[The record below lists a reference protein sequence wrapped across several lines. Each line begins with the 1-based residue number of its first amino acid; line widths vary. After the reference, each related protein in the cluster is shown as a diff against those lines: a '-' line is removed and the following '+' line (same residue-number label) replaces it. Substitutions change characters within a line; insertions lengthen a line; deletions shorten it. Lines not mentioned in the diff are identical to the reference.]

1 MSLTDWL
8 TGKLSVSARI
18 WTSVGPA
25 VAILAILALGLVV
38 YAVRNARRGAFHDEE
53 MDHRGLGGLI
63 GARARHFFAWIMR
76 PLWRGLALAEVPPN
90 AITTL
95 SFGLAIAAGVAV
107 AAGRFALGGWLFV
120 GAGALDFLDGRVAR
134 ETGKTSP
141 GGAALDSVLDRYVE
155 SALLVGLAWFYRDG
169 WVLAATLFAITGSLF
184 VPYVRAKGEALGA
197 VMKDVGFMQRPER
210 ILVLGL
216 TVAFAPAVEVFLGP
230 TAVATSHR
238 LAIAGILLVAATS
251 HVTAI
256 QRLVHLVAALSPKP
270 STRRHQPL
278 PRMIVASA
286 LATATDFAVVSFLVE
301 VLGAPAPFATVI
313 GCVVGG
319 TLAFTISRVW
329 AFEATE
335 EPRARQAFR
344 YVFVSA
350 TSAALNGG
358 GVAVL
363 LMLPEMPYQLAWVVA
378 RGVVFGTWNY
388 PLVRD
393 WVFSRTAGAAAPIS
407 SAPPSTEIATRAS
420 AHTR

>member
-25 VAILAILALGLVV
+25 VFILAVIALGLVV
-38 YAVRNARRGAFHDEE
+38 YTIRNATRGAFHDEE
-53 MDHRGLGGLI
+53 MDHRGLGGLN
-63 GARARHFFAWIMR
+63 GARARHFFAWLMR

-120 GAGALDFLDGRVAR
+120 AAGALDFLDGRVAR

-155 SALLVGLAWFYRDG
+155 SALLVGLAWFYRG
-169 WVLAATLFAITGSLF
+169 SWVLAATLFAITGSLF

-216 TVAFAPAVEVFLGP
+216 SVAFAPAVEAFLAP
-230 TAVATSHR
+230 PALSTSHR
-238 LAIAGILLVAATS
+238 LAILGVVLVAVTS

-256 QRLVHLVAALSPKP
+256 QRLVHLVASLSPKP
-270 STRRHQPL
+270 LAARHHPL
-278 PRMIVASA
+278 PRVIVASA
-286 LATATDFAVVSFLVE
+286 LATAADFATVSLLVE
-301 VLGAPAPFATVI
+301 VVSAPPALATIV
-313 GCVVGG
+313 GCMVGG
-319 TLAFTISRVW
+319 TVAFTISRVW
-329 AFEATE
+329 AFEAQDE
-335 EPRARQAFR
+335 LRARQVFR

-350 TSAALNGG
+350 TSAGLNGG

-363 LMLPEMPYQLAWVVA
+363 LMLRSYL
-378 RGVVFGTWNY
+378 
-388 PLVRD
+388 
-393 WVFSRTAGAAAPIS
+393 S
-407 SAPPSTEIATRAS
+407 
-420 AHTR
+420 